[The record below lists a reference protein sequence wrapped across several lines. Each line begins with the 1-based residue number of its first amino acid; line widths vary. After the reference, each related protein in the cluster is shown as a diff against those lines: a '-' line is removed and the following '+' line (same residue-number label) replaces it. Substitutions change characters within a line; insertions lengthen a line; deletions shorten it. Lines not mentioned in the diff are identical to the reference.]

1 MARLFEIDILF
12 NINTWSPTGG
22 VCGQWNPK
30 NHWIST
36 TVRLKSNSIDDYE
49 KPYKVNIGNENTF
62 EELSHAFI
70 SIEIVNHEASV
81 TRFIS
86 SKQWYGSCEQ
96 RFGTTTLL
104 SEDII
109 IDEGKFN
116 VSNKN

>member
-1 MARLFEIDILF
+1 MILPV
-12 NINTWSPTGG
+12 S
-22 VCGQWNPK
+22 
-30 NHWIST
+30 
-36 TVRLKSNSIDDYE
+36 LKSDSIDDYK
-49 KPYKVNIGNENTF
+49 KPNKVNIGNENTF

-70 SIEIVNHEASV
+70 TIETVNHEESV

-116 VSNKN
+116 VSNKNKSQTKNFMGNVSWTIQIVFYVD